1 MQKKRIRLLAEMGVA
16 VALAAV
22 FNFITLFRMPQG
34 GSVNLEMLPILVVS
48 LRWGGIPGIITGLVY
63 GLVQLALDPYV
74 VHPLQFLLDYP
85 LAYMMVGI
93 AGFLPVRNMLD
104 EGIKL
109 YLRVLPGV
117 LLAGFGRF
125 LAHFLTGVV
134 FFSEF
139 APEGQKVWVYSAI
152 YNGTYILP
160 SILISYIIIIPILR
174 RLLKNEGFK

>member
-1 MQKKRIRLLAEMGVA
+1 MEKRRIRLLAEMGVA

-34 GSVNLEMLPILVVS
+34 GSVNLEMLPILVVA

-74 VHPLQFLLDYP
+74 VHPFQFLLDYP

-93 AGFLPVRNMLD
+93 AGFFRLRNMR
-104 EGIKL
+104 EGGIKL
-109 YLRVLPGV
+109 YLHVLPGI

-125 LAHFLTGVV
+125 LAHFLTGVI

-139 APEGQKVWVYSAI
+139 APEGQKVWLYSAI

-160 SILISYIIIIPILR
+160 SILIAYIIIIPILR
-174 RLLKNEGFK
+174 RLFKNEGL